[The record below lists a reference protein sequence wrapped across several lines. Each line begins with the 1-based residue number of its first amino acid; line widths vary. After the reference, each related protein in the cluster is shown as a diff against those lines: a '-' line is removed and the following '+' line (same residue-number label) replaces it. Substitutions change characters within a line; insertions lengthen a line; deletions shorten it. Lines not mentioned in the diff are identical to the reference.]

1 MQKKTSV
8 SVSSNVSRLFLSA
21 AVVAVAFISGCNSS
35 GDGNG
40 LYNPRNPLGLGPA
53 PVSLASNGSSSVD
66 PNDLGSAANYV
77 ILAKTGVSNNTGST
91 VTGNIGVSPVAAT
104 AITGFAL
111 VADATNVFSTSAKVT
126 GKVYAANYAVPTPS
140 NLTTAI
146 SNMETA
152 YTDAAGRTTP
162 DFIEL
167 GTGNLAGLTL
177 TPGLY
182 KWSTSVNI
190 PSSFTIAG
198 SATDVWIFQIAGN
211 VTMAAAQSI
220 NLSGGALAKNIFW
233 QVAGSVSVDANSAF
247 QGNILGKTSITFLSG
262 ASLSGRA
269 LAQTAVVMDNNVIT
283 RP

>member
-1 MQKKTSV
+1 MQKIICSSSTGRKMSV
-8 SVSSNVSRLFLSA
+8 TALLTLTVLA
-21 AVVAVAFISGCNSS
+21 ITACNSS
-35 GDGNG
+35 GS
-40 LYNPRNPLGLGPA
+40 NPLITNPKNPLGLGPA
-53 PVSLASNGSSSVD
+53 PVSLASDGSATVD

-77 ILAKTGVSNNTGST
+77 ILAKTGVSNVTGSA
-91 VTGNIGVSPVAAT
+91 VTGNIGASPVAAT
-104 AITGFAL
+104 GITGFGL

-152 YTDAAGRTTP
+152 YVDAAGRTSP

-167 GTGNLAGLTL
+167 GTGNLSGLTL
-177 TPGLY
+177 VPGLY
-182 KWSTSVNI
+182 KWSTSVTI
-190 PSSFTIAG
+190 PTSFTIAG

-211 VTMAAAQSI
+211 VTMDAAQSI
-220 NLSGGALAKNIFW
+220 ILSGGALAKNIFW
-233 QVAGSVSVDANSAF
+233 QVAGSVSVGTTSAF
-247 QGNILGKTSITFLSG
+247 QGNILGKTSITLQTG

-269 LAQTAVVMDNNVIT
+269 MAQTAVVLDNNVVT